1 MMRLT
6 RNNVKYVRDVTGVSV
21 ETLLKYYYQ
30 EDPELK
36 ADDKITAF
44 WDKPKLVVS
53 N

>member
-1 MMRLT
+1 MRLT
-6 RNNVKYVRDVTGVSV
+6 RNNAKYVYQVTGVSV
-21 ETLLKYYYQ
+21 DTLLKYYYQ
-30 EDPELK
+30 DDPEAK